1 MNLLMKIFYTTP
13 ERFFIESKKISQK
26 LATFGMEKCFTRTQK
41 FQQNGKSESFCSV
54 LESLV
59 LKKCGL
65 VIPYYAPLFL
75 LSGHISYSASIKG
88 LGLTSVD

>member
-13 ERFFIESKKISQK
+13 ERFFLESKKISQK
-26 LATFGMEKCFTRTQK
+26 LTSFGMEKCFTRTQK

-59 LKKCGL
+59 LKKMWPCDPL
-65 VIPYYAPLFL
+65 LCSFTPVRPYF
-75 LSGHISYSASIKG
+75 S
-88 LGLTSVD
+88 